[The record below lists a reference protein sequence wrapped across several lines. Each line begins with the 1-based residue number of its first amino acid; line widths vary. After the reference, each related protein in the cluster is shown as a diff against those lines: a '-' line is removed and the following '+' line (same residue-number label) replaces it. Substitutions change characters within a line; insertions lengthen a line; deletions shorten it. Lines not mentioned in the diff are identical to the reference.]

1 MKSPTKVKSNVDG
14 EVGEIHKKGGR
25 QQSLSLDT
33 PHVNLGHA
41 LAFC

>member
-1 MKSPTKVKSNVDG
+1 MKVKSNAGG
-14 EVGEIHKKGGR
+14 EVGEIRKKGG